1 MLEELVER
9 HGWETL
15 GRRIAIRCFLDDP
28 SVASSLKFLR
38 KTDWARRKVEQLYL
52 ADLEAL
58 ERNRKRNKRR
68 AAMRAARAENEAADP
83 TSAEP
88 DAEE

>member
-68 AAMRAARAENEAADP
+68 AAMRAARAENEASDATSDESDAD
-83 TSAEP
+83 E
-88 DAEE
+88 